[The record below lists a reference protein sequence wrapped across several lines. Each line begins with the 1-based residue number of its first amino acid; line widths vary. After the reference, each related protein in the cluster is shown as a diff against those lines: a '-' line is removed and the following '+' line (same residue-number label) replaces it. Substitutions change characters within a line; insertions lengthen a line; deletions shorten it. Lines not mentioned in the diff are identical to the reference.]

1 MRALVIGNAD
11 DGVGLLS
18 GFVGERLRA
27 HGAQLVDAPRERPGT
42 WPELE
47 SVDAVVALG
56 SRWNVGRPETAQLV
70 ETEAALLR
78 MAHERGTPVLGI
90 CFGGQVLAHALGGTV
105 ARAATPEIGW
115 VPITLTTAADR
126 FDLPAGVTGPWM
138 QWHQDIFSV
147 PEGFTELA
155 RSPAGPQLM
164 VAGRSLGTQFH
175 PEVTMAMLE
184 AWAAGGARQLRAV
197 GGDPDALLAESATRL
212 IHSEGAAHALVD
224 WFLELG

>member
-18 GFVGERLRA
+18 GFVGDQLRS
-27 HGAQLVDAPRERPGT
+27 HGAELVDAPRERPGT

-47 SVDAVVALG
+47 SIDAVVALG
-56 SRWNVGRPETAQLV
+56 SRWDIAHPETAELV

-78 MAHERGTPVLGI
+78 AAHERGTPVLGI

-105 ARAATPEIGW
+105 RRAAGPEIGW
-115 VPITLTTAADR
+115 VPISLTAAAAGIA
-126 FDLPAGVTGPWM
+126 LPNGITGPWM
-138 QWHQDIFSV
+138 QWHRDVFTVPDGFS
-147 PEGFTELA
+147 ELA

-164 VAGRSLGTQFH
+164 VAGRSVGTQFH

-184 AWAAGGARQLRAV
+184 AWTAGGARQLRAV

-212 IHSEGAAHALVD
+212 IHSEAAAHALVD